1 MSQVRD
7 TNFVVL
13 TGHLNDYPLAD
24 LISILR
30 RQRKTGRLLIEYSI
44 SPCAFYFKEGDL
56 VDAQLNTF
64 VGLQAFFVAL
74 SQPNASFNF
83 NPLIEASRRS
93 INETSQKVILELMGC
108 VDEKTIEVEPSSA
121 EVEQAISTIS
131 AQVGPETIDA
141 ELEPFEGEKA
151 ALPRGKEMLALP
163 PAPPARANSRR
174 VIIISALVSLVVSLL
189 TVIGLTSWLGSR
201 SSQES
206 SAQTVGTSG
215 ASRNPSVA
223 SSSNALTV
231 KVVLQVEGG
240 RVAQAYVAEPRAGLE
255 AYEAVALRIARARR
269 YPSGVSGQDTVL
281 VTITAPQ

>member
-7 TNFVVL
+7 ANFVVL

-44 SPCAFYFKEGDL
+44 SPCAFYFKQGDL

-83 NPLIEASRRS
+83 NPLIEASRCS

-108 VDEKTIEVEPSSA
+108 AEEKTIEVEPTSA
-121 EVEQAISTIS
+121 EVERAISTIS
-131 AQVGPETIDA
+131 AQASPEPIEV
-141 ELEPFEGEKA
+141 ELEPVERERA
-151 ALPRGKEMLALP
+151 ALPLAREVLALP
-163 PAPPARANSRR
+163 PAPTGRANSRR

-189 TVIGLTSWLGSR
+189 TVIVVTSWFGR
-201 SSQES
+201 SGPQD
-206 SAQTVGTSG
+206 SAAQSIAGTG
-215 ASRNPSVA
+215 AGRNPSEA
-223 SSSNALTV
+223 GSSNALTV

-240 RVAQAYVAEPRAGLE
+240 RIAQAYVAEQRPGLE
-255 AYEAVALRIARARR
+255 AYEALALRIARGRR
-269 YPSGVSGQDTVL
+269 YPAGVSGQDVVL
-281 VTITAPQ
+281 VTIAAPQ